1 MARRETAHLDP
12 MLKKIAR
19 QGEVR
24 VRADVHVLP
33 APDLRALPEPLVRG
47 VVPQR
52 CDLQARGGRH
62 RPRRPGQVPRLADVR
77 LGLPLQEDLLQPP
90 HRQGREV
97 HVLLPAHRGRPA
109 DRLLGDLRRAAA
121 LHRPD
126 AVRRRQGARGRLDR
140 RRPRALRGAARR
152 LPRPERPRGDPRG
165 GEGRHRARLDRR
177 RAALP
182 DLRAHQHLQGRAAAA
197 SGVPHDADGLVHP
210 AAVARRRRR
219 QGDGGGRRGQAQ
231 PVRRDR
237 RPADPDR
244 VPRRAVHGRRRG
256 AGRRRAEEARRHAL
270 LHARHQHGPRPRRLD
285 PGGGRDERGG
295 HV

>member
-1 MARRETAHLDP
+1 MEGRLGAEQARPAQAQGRRPVQEAADDLLEPEAPLDQRVLRALDLRLRHSHRRAGPGAHPGGPAEVADLRQEHEDRVVGQLGRRP
-12 MLKKIAR
+12 RWLHRDRTPRPDAEEDRR

-33 APDLRALPEPLVRG
+33 AADLRALPEPLVRG
-47 VVPQR
+47 VLPQR

-109 DRLLGDLRRAAA
+109 HRLLGDLCRAAA

-140 RRPRALRGAARR
+140 RTTTVSTRHSATSSSTRTTPR
-152 LPRPERPRGDPRG
+152 
-165 GEGRHRARLDRR
+165 
-177 RAALP
+177 
-182 DLRAHQHLQGRAAAA
+182 
-197 SGVPHDADGLVHP
+197 
-210 AAVARRRRR
+210 
-219 QGDGGGRRGQAQ
+219 
-231 PVRRDR
+231 
-237 RPADPDR
+237 
-244 VPRRAVHGRRRG
+244 
-256 AGRRRAEEARRHAL
+256 
-270 LHARHQHGPRPRRLD
+270 
-285 PGGGRDERGG
+285 
-295 HV
+295 